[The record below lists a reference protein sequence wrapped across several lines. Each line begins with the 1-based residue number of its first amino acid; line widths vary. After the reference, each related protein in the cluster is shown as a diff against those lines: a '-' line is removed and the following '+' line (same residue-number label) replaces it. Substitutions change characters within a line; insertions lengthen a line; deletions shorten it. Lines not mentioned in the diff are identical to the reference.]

1 MSDRARELKLEL
13 KDVVIAVKDVT
24 EWYDLGLQLGLP
36 DATLASIARHPDV
49 AGHQRMMLSTW
60 LQFDT
65 GASWEKLAA
74 ALAVIGKNVIAE
86 NVRRQFIGAVTQ
98 VSNTLDQDVKK
109 RECLNVNMGFT
120 SPIKLYC

>member
-36 DATLASIARHPDV
+36 DYALASIARHPDV
-49 AGHQRMMLSTW
+49 PGHKRMMLSEW

-65 GASWEKLAA
+65 RASWEKLAD
-74 ALAVIGKNVIAE
+74 ALAIIGNNVLAE
-86 NVRRQFIGAVTQ
+86 NVRRQFMATVAH
-98 VSNTLDQDVKK
+98 VANTVLDQDAKK
-109 RECLNVNMGFT
+109 RECIN
-120 SPIKLYC
+120 

>member
-36 DATLASIARHPDV
+36 DSTLALIARDPDV
-49 AGHQRMMLSTW
+49 AGRLRMMLSKW

-65 GASWEKLAA
+65 EASWEKLAA
-74 ALAVIGKNVIAE
+74 ALAVIGKNVLAE
-86 NVRRQFIGAVTQ
+86 NVRRQFMGTFAQ
-98 VSNTLDQDVKK
+98 VANTVLDQDAKK
-109 RECLNVNMGFT
+109 RECM
-120 SPIKLYC
+120 K